1 MNSFEE
7 LTENDYEKFE
17 KARRLKNRINYIR
30 AAYQADWESDD
41 IQKQQRGVALYFIDK
56 LAFRAGNE
64 SYFGIEADTVGCCS
78 LRCEHIKLFTISEC
92 DDIIYVVNFDFV
104 GKSSV
109 PYHNTVEV
117 EEMVFTNLEEF
128 ISNKQPKERVFDRLN
143 PAYLNRYL
151 GELMPGLTIKVFRTY
166 RASTTMQEQLAA
178 LTRGFHDDKQKKA
191 SYKKAS
197 DEVAKLLN
205 HKRRNGGQ
213 REKMWRFLLQETTED
228 VASVIEQM
236 QGLRIRSTREMEPHT
251 YNSKMYYIDP
261 RITVAWCEKFGVL
274 LEDVFTPAMREKF
287 RWATDMPDE
296 KFIF

>member
-1 MNSFEE
+1 MFILAS
-7 LTENDYEKFE
+7 T
-17 KARRLKNRINYIR
+17 
-30 AAYQADWESDD
+30 ST
-41 IQKQQRGVALYFIDK
+41 LY
-56 LAFRAGNE
+56 R
-64 SYFGIEADTVGCCS
+64 
-78 LRCEHIKLFTISEC
+78 
-92 DDIIYVVNFDFV
+92 YVVNFDFV

-151 GELMPGLTIKVFRTY
+151 GKLMPGLTIKVFRTY
-166 RASTTMQEQLAA
+166 RASITMQEQLAA

-236 QGLRIRSTREMEPHT
+236 QGLRIRSTRVGMGGPT
-251 YNSKMYYIDP
+251 NFRPASLLITPNLNSIDLFVNNQLGN
-261 RITVAWCEKFGVL
+261 RTSNNVVWDIICIC
-274 LEDVFTPAMREKF
+274 R
-287 RWATDMPDE
+287 
-296 KFIF
+296 